1 MRRSAGGKVASCLVK
16 LASRCHKIAALAAF
30 HSGKTGLKAAAE
42 VNLSQLSAR
51 DAFPKAQLTRMRS
64 QYARGEAVKR
74 AGECRAYRIIN
85 PGTAD
90 APELEVRLEE
100 NGPWVKYDGE
110 VKSED
115 EIKREEEDE
124 IKREEEDEIKREEE
138 EDEEHVEDEKHVE
151 DEGQTENE
159 VAILFRSYLRN
170 TIP

>member
-1 MRRSAGGKVASCLVK
+1 VRRSAGGKVASCLVK
-16 LASRCHKIAALAAF
+16 LASRYHKIAALAAF

-42 VNLSQLSAR
+42 VSLSQLSAR
-51 DAFPKAQLTRMRS
+51 DAFPKAQLTRMRA

-85 PGTAD
+85 PGTD

-124 IKREEEDEIKREEE
+124 IKREEDDEEHE
-138 EDEEHVEDEKHVE
+138 EDEEHVEDEKQVEDEEHVE
-151 DEGQTENE
+151 DEGQTEYE
-159 VAILFRSYLRN
+159 VAILFRSYLL
-170 TIP
+170 

>member
-1 MRRSAGGKVASCLVK
+1 VRRSAGGKVASCLVK
-16 LASRCHKIAALAAF
+16 LATRYHKIAALTAF

-42 VNLSQLSAR
+42 VSLSQLSAR
-51 DAFPKAQLTRMRS
+51 DAFPKAQLTRMRA

-85 PGTAD
+85 PGTD

-124 IKREEEDEIKREEE
+124 EYV
-138 EDEEHVEDEKHVE
+138 EDEEHVEDEEQGE
-151 DEGQTENE
+151 DKGQTEYE
-159 VAILFRSYLRN
+159 VAVLFRSYLRN
-170 TIP
+170 PIP